1 MDAAAVNMITRDL
14 LVTGMILAGPA
25 VVVSLFVGLVISIL
39 QTLTSIQE
47 QTLTFAP
54 RIVAVG
60 AVMVLCA
67 PWTIRVLSG
76 FMLRMMHHFVEAGQ

>member
-1 MDAAAVNMITRDL
+1 MDVTAVNMIIRDL
-14 LVTGMILAGPA
+14 LVTGMILAAPA
-25 VVVSLFVGLVISIL
+25 VAVSLFVGLVISIL

-54 RIVAVG
+54 RILAVG

-76 FMLRMMHHFVEAGQ
+76 FMLRMMNHFVEAGR

>member
-1 MDAAAVNMITRDL
+1 MDATSVTIITRDL
-14 LVTGMILAGPA
+14 LITGLMLSAPA
-25 VVVSLFVGLVISIL
+25 VGISLLVGLIVAIL

-60 AVMVLCA
+60 LVMALCL

-76 FMLRMMHHFVEAGQ
+76 FMLRMMTHFVEASR

>member
-14 LVTGMILAGPA
+14 LVTGMILAAPA
-25 VVVSLFVGLVISIL
+25 VAVSLFVGLVISIL

-54 RIVAVG
+54 RILAVG

-67 PWTIRVLSG
+67 PWTIRVMSG
-76 FMLRMMHHFVEAGQ
+76 FMLRMMNHFVEAGQ

>member
-1 MDAAAVNMITRDL
+1 MDATAVTTITRDL
-14 LVTGMILAGPA
+14 LFTGLMLSAPA
-25 VVVSLFVGLVISIL
+25 VVVSLLVGLIVAIM

-60 AVMVLCA
+60 LVLA
-67 PWTIRVLSG
+67 LGLPWTIRVLSG
-76 FMLRMMHHFVEAGQ
+76 FMLRMMTHFAEAGR

>member
-1 MDAAAVNMITRDL
+1 MDVSSVNIITRDL
-14 LVTGMILAGPA
+14 LVTGMLLATPA
-25 VVVSLFVGLVISIL
+25 VAVSLLVGLAIAIL

-54 RIVAVG
+54 RILAVG
-60 AVMVLCA
+60 VVMMVCA

-76 FMLRMMHHFVEAGQ
+76 FTLRMMHHFVEAGR

>member
-14 LVTGMILAGPA
+14 LVTGMILAAPA
-25 VVVSLFVGLVISIL
+25 VAVSLFVGLVISIL

-54 RIVAVG
+54 RILAVG

-76 FMLRMMHHFVEAGQ
+76 FMLRMMQHFVEAGQ

>member
-1 MDAAAVNMITRDL
+1 MDATAVNSITHDL
-14 LVTGMILAGPA
+14 LVTGMLLATPA
-25 VVVSLFVGLVISIL
+25 VVVSLIVGLAIAIM

-60 AVMVLCA
+60 VVLMLTG
-67 PWTIRVLSG
+67 PWTIRVLSS
-76 FMLRMMHHFVEAGQ
+76 FTLRMMHHFVEAGR

>member
-1 MDAAAVNMITRDL
+1 MDVSLVNIITRDL
-14 LVTGMILAGPA
+14 IATGMLLAAPA
-25 VVVSLFVGLVISIL
+25 VAVSLLVGLVIAIL

-54 RIVAVG
+54 RILAVG
-60 AVMVLCA
+60 VVMMLCA

-76 FMLRMMHHFVEAGQ
+76 FTLRMMHHFVEAGR

>member
-1 MDAAAVNMITRDL
+1 MDATSVTMITRDL
-14 LVTGMILAGPA
+14 LITGLMLSAPA
-25 VVVSLFVGLVISIL
+25 VVVSLLIGLIIAIL

-60 AVMVLCA
+60 LTLTVGL

-76 FMLRMMHHFVEAGQ
+76 FMLRMMTHFVEASR

>member
-1 MDAAAVNMITRDL
+1 MDATSVNTITRDL
-14 LVTGMILAGPA
+14 LITGLMLSAPA
-25 VVVSLFVGLVISIL
+25 VIVSLLIGLMIAIL

-60 AVMVLCA
+60 LTLTVCL
-67 PWTIRVLSG
+67 PWTIRVLTG
-76 FMLRMMHHFVEAGQ
+76 FMLRMMTHFVEAGR

>member
-1 MDAAAVNMITRDL
+1 MVEADALNL
-14 LVTGMILAGPA
+14 LREALWVTLKMAGPIMA
-25 VVVSLFVGLVISIL
+25 VSLIVGLIISVL
-39 QTLTSIQE
+39 QATTSIQE

-60 AVMVLCA
+60 LVMALCL

-76 FMLRMMHHFVEAGQ
+76 FMLRMMTHFVEASR